1 MGYTKMLQRDAKYF
15 TVVILKK
22 ISCQNSVLNVSFH
35 PFCTQNQMN
44 KLGSY
49 LTLTSN
55 YLNVSWSG
63 NFSRYEQCL

>member
-44 KLGSY
+44 KLEVIWPWHQI
-49 LTLTSN
+49 T
-55 YLNVSWSG
+55 
-63 NFSRYEQCL
+63 